1 MVAVEPVE
9 PVAGVG
15 EAEQAVLVEAGSAAD
30 SPVAV
35 STAALAVSP
44 AAIAAAEAGVL
55 AVPGFA
61 GVSTGDAVLAQLG
74 FARSGF
80 AF

>member
-1 MVAVEPVE
+1 
-9 PVAGVG
+9 
-15 EAEQAVLVEAGSAAD
+15 
-30 SPVAV
+30 
-35 STAALAVSP
+35 
-44 AAIAAAEAGVL
+44 VL